1 MKKATSTR
9 HNGFSARV
17 TGSLRYVDDLS
28 VPGMLNGRFVRLL
41 APRARIT
48 SVDKTDALKIPGVT
62 AVYTAEDIGRP
73 VPRFGPLV
81 PDQPVLA
88 EDETRFQGE
97 PVAIVLAATA
107 QAAERGAKAVRVS
120 YEALPAVTT
129 IEEAVAHGAP
139 LVQDPS
145 LRPDNKFRATNVM
158 EEWHFEWGHLNSNW
172 NRAPCTIEHV
182 YEAPFIHHF
191 ALEPYAVL
199 ALPDQGGVTL
209 HAAIQH
215 PFVLRRVISAMLAL
229 PLAKVR
235 IIATQMGGGFGGR
248 GYPKIEPLAALLA
261 LRTGRAIKIALS
273 GGEGFFLG
281 HREAAR
287 IRICS
292 GFTEAG
298 EIVFQDI
305 KADFLVGAYAD
316 ISPRVVAKSASVGTA
331 PYKVPNARIC
341 ARGLFS
347 HTPPTTAFR
356 GFGATHFCW
365 AVESQMNSAA
375 RVLGIDPVEI
385 RVRNLPRKNEIFIP
399 GDSPADGDW
408 VSALHTAAQ
417 KMGWNSPVCQG
428 RGRGIAIGIKSS
440 IGATVSNAR
449 VTLHADG
456 SATVHVGTTEMGQG
470 SSIVMA
476 ELVHRSLG
484 VSRADVSV
492 VAGDTGRVPYDTIT
506 ASSRST
512 AIMGRAVLDA
522 CEQVKKQL
530 AETIAGLGQPAP
542 ESVDLVD
549 GYVVTGEGRHPLK
562 QAMLDHFGWSLG
574 EIVGE
579 GSYKG
584 LKDARHPLG
593 GPSPFW
599 ELIVTGVEVSVDE
612 TTGVIT
618 IHKLVNVSDAGKI
631 INPSRAIGQDEG
643 GIVMGLGAALM
654 EQVIIDRNGR
664 LMNAD
669 GLDYKIPT
677 FADLPEEMVTIF
689 QENGDGPGPEGAK
702 GIGESGI
709 LAAVPAICEAMT
721 VATGQFF
728 DRLPLSPENVWRACR
743 KRDRRENR
751 YA

>member
-1 MKKATSTR
+1 
-9 HNGFSARV
+9 
-17 TGSLRYVDDLS
+17 
-28 VPGMLNGRFVRLL
+28 
-41 APRARIT
+41 
-48 SVDKTDALKIPGVT
+48 
-62 AVYTAEDIGRP
+62 
-73 VPRFGPLV
+73 
-81 PDQPVLA
+81 
-88 EDETRFQGE
+88 
-97 PVAIVLAATA
+97 
-107 QAAERGAKAVRVS
+107 
-120 YEALPAVTT
+120 
-129 IEEAVAHGAP
+129 
-139 LVQDPS
+139 
-145 LRPDNKFRATNVM
+145 
-158 EEWHFEWGHLNSNW
+158 
-172 NRAPCTIEHV
+172 
-182 YEAPFIHHF
+182 
-191 ALEPYAVL
+191 
-199 ALPDQGGVTL
+199 
-209 HAAIQH
+209 
-215 PFVLRRVISAMLAL
+215 
-229 PLAKVR
+229 
-235 IIATQMGGGFGGR
+235 
-248 GYPKIEPLAALLA
+248 
-261 LRTGRAIKIALS
+261 
-273 GGEGFFLG
+273 
-281 HREAAR
+281 
-287 IRICS
+287 
-292 GFTEAG
+292 
-298 EIVFQDI
+298 
-305 KADFLVGAYAD
+305 
-316 ISPRVVAKSASVGTA
+316 
-331 PYKVPNARIC
+331 
-341 ARGLFS
+341 
-347 HTPPTTAFR
+347 
-356 GFGATHFCW
+356 
-365 AVESQMNSAA
+365 
-375 RVLGIDPVEI
+375 
-385 RVRNLPRKNEIFIP
+385 
-399 GDSPADGDW
+399 
-408 VSALHTAAQ
+408 
-417 KMGWNSPVCQG
+417 
-428 RGRGIAIGIKSS
+428 
-440 IGATVSNAR
+440 
-449 VTLHADG
+449 
-456 SATVHVGTTEMGQG
+456 
-470 SSIVMA
+470 
-476 ELVHRSLG
+476 
-484 VSRADVSV
+484 
-492 VAGDTGRVPYDTIT
+492 
-506 ASSRST
+506 
-512 AIMGRAVLDA
+512 
-522 CEQVKKQL
+522 VKKQL